1 MAGNDSAP
9 HKTSIFNLSPPS
21 LCTYILHNT
30 YLPIAGFRNLRK
42 YHTYTQTPPPTL
54 EVPYLPIEAVQP
66 PPESPPSPV
75 MSGVKDNDDDDDDD
89 ATQPSAVAVVDD
101 DDGGGGSGGGAR
113 DDRRRDDQHAVRVKP
128 EYVLPEEE
136 DRPPPPPTPTTDG
149 GNGEGG
155 GRDDDR
161 RNDNDGD
168 GDDGGKKK
176 NRGMNKKRPRDVKI
190 DYGEK
195 ACLSV
200 VRGQP
205 CPFLTMAGGCKYNHD
220 LRGMLSN
227 RPADR
232 HEGEGGAVWLEGKC
246 PFWIS
251 RG

>member
-1 MAGNDSAP
+1 
-9 HKTSIFNLSPPS
+9 
-21 LCTYILHNT
+21 
-30 YLPIAGFRNLRK
+30 
-42 YHTYTQTPPPTL
+42 
-54 EVPYLPIEAVQP
+54 
-66 PPESPPSPV
+66 
-75 MSGVKDNDDDDDDD
+75 MSGVKDDDDDDD
-89 ATQPSAVAVVDD
+89 DDTQPSAVAVVDD

-205 CPFLTMAGGCKYNHD
+205 CPFLTMAGGMQVQSRFEGHAIESSGGHA
-220 LRGMLSN
+220 RGGGRGGLARGEMSLL
-227 RPADR
+227 DF
-232 HEGEGGAVWLEGKC
+232 EGVSRSFRSSAASSARLGVRWARRGGVW
-246 PFWIS
+246 PIS
-251 RG
+251 RW